1 MQAWVQL
8 LSSGCFELGTLA
20 RQPAALAIDLACGN
34 VARQKKNLYRSI
46 VFRRTGVVDSENM

>member
-20 RQPAALAIDLACGN
+20 GPPAALAIDLTCGN
-34 VARQKKNLYRSI
+34 VEEARKNLYRSI
-46 VFRRTGVVDSENM
+46 VYRRTGVVDSENM

>member
-1 MQAWVQL
+1 MQAWAQL

-34 VARQKKNLYRSI
+34 VARQKKNLYPSM
-46 VFRRTGVVDSENM
+46 VFRRTGVVDS